1 MFETVESE
9 APAFRAFP
17 GPGDFERRFDSSIE
31 NSPELASRK
40 LNRLRRVDIEE
51 IGNKR
56 VVRWND
62 GGLAEVSRLVVVGR
76 AKANPGD
83 DGKPPKVSSGAGELV
98 KRIESQGVVIVGERA
113 IGKAAVEIS
122 EACFALVKNGAAKKG
137 RSFDVERDLRQALGC
152 LEKVVGL
159 ETRDTGKGVVGVVF
173 RNRDDVVRLRIKL
186 KFALEKILE
195 HKLVAQLRDI
205 ADRVGVLGK
214 DGPASQ
220 GNAVS
225 SL

>member
-1 MFETVESE
+1 M
-9 APAFRAFP
+9 
-17 GPGDFERRFDSSIE
+17 SS
-31 NSPELASRK
+31 P
-40 LNRLRRVDIEE
+40 
-51 IGNKR
+51 
-56 VVRWND
+56 
-62 GGLAEVSRLVVVGR
+62 
-76 AKANPGD
+76 
-83 DGKPPKVSSGAGELV
+83 
-98 KRIESQGVVIVGERA
+98 
-113 IGKAAVEIS
+113 
-122 EACFALVKNGAAKKG
+122 VKNGAAKKG

-159 ETRDTGKGVVGVVF
+159 ETRDAGKGVVGVVF
-173 RNRDDVVRLRIKL
+173 RNRHDVVRLRIKL

-214 DGPASQ
+214 DGPTSQ